1 MAFAQGARSGLS
13 YVAESTF
20 GTTPSSPSMI
30 TLPYNTHSLDLT
42 KERLQSAEI
51 YSDRMPRID
60 RHGNR
65 TASGD
70 IVVELRDSDYD
81 DLIESAM
88 FSTFDSSGV
97 MKIGTTEKYLTIE
110 DSATDIDQYRV
121 FTGMGVSSMNVNVA
135 PNQMVRCTFGL
146 VGADMSVSGTS
157 LDATPT
163 DPSGGE
169 PFDSYSGSIK
179 EGGSTIAT
187 LTSIDFTLNNAFS
200 PAFVIGSDAAPC
212 LEFGRANIEGSLTA
226 YFEDASLIN
235 KFLNETE
242 SSLEFTADDPV
253 SGGAYTFL
261 FPRIKINGASTPVAN
276 EQSRVI
282 TLPFV
287 ALYDNTEETNLKL
300 TKA

>member
-1 MAFAQGARSGLS
+1 MAFAQGARSGLT
-13 YVAESTF
+13 YVVESTF

-30 TLPYNTHSLDLT
+30 TIPYNTHSLDLA

-65 TASGD
+65 TAQGD
-70 IVVELRDSDYD
+70 IVVELRDSDHD
-81 DLIESAM
+81 DLLESAF

-97 MKIGTTEKYLTIE
+97 MKVGTTPQYLTIE
-110 DSATDIDQYRV
+110 DGAEDISQYRV
-121 FTGMGVSSMNVNVA
+121 FTGMAVSSMNIRAQV
-135 PNQMVRCTFGL
+135 NQMITTTFSLIGQ
-146 VGADMSVSGTS
+146 DMTQSGST

-169 PFDSYSGSIK
+169 PFDTYSGSIK

-187 LTSIDFTLNNAFS
+187 LTGIDFTLNNSVA
-200 PAFVIGSDAAPC
+200 PAFVIGSDFAPQ
-212 LEFGRANIEGSLTA
+212 LEYGRANIEGTITA
-226 YFEDASLIN
+226 YYEDASLIN

-242 SSLEFTADDPV
+242 SSMELTLDDPT
-253 SGGAYTFL
+253 SGNAYTFL
-261 FPRIKINGASTPVAN
+261 FPRTKINGAAVPVAD

-282 TLPFV
+282 TIPFV
-287 ALYDNTEETNLKL
+287 ALYDDTEATNLKL